1 MKNIGIVGLGNMGM
15 GMAKNLIAQGFG
27 VSGFVRNKARLAHF
41 VQLGGVPAESS
52 AEVGAKSDL
61 VFVMV
66 VNAQQSHEVMVGKGG
81 LLETMKPGSI
91 IVITATIGPE
101 AVKGLAEQANRKGV
115 LVIDCPVSGGQ
126 KGADSGQLT
135 LMASGERAVF
145 ERCRSVFEA
154 IAKNINFVGNEVGQ
168 GQVVKA
174 CMQGLVGCIYAG
186 MFEAMMLGVKS
197 GVSAEMLFSVIGTS
211 VANTPLFQSAIPAIM
226 DRKFVGT
233 GSNIANTY
241 KDLTITLAMAEAN
254 GVPMMTT
261 GTAKQFFQAGIS
273 KFPNE
278 DNQCLVKLLEGIVG
292 VEVRRES

>member
-1 MKNIGIVGLGNMGM
+1 
-15 GMAKNLIAQGFG
+15 MAKNLIAQGFG
-27 VSGFVRNKARLAHF
+27 VSGFVRNKATLAHF

-115 LVIDCPVSGGQ
+115 FVIDCPVSGGQ

-145 ERCRSVFEA
+145 ERCRPVFEA

-241 KDLTITLAMAEAN
+241 KDLTITLAMAEVN